1 MHLRLINCDSAILVT
16 ACAQQ
21 FGDLG
26 ISVYL
31 FVNAVWP
38 FDLYL
43 QLHCFCDIKWFFIRD
58 TPSFVA
64 KPAGECGVQKSR
76 TWFCSP

>member
-1 MHLRLINCDSAILVT
+1 MFSISSKSNAFDKKITSIYKHVVAYLMHLRLINYDSAIHVT

-31 FVNAVWP
+31 FMNATWP

-43 QLHCFCDIKWFFIRD
+43 Q
-58 TPSFVA
+58 
-64 KPAGECGVQKSR
+64 
-76 TWFCSP
+76 